1 MTTPV
6 PDLWIRIAEIRDLQA
21 LQVVQQLVQTEISIL
36 QTQVAQLEA
45 LNKAIDERA
54 GRLG

>member
-6 PDLWIRIAEIRDLQA
+6 PDLWIRIAEIRDAQA

-45 LNKAIDERA
+45 LNKAIEERSR
-54 GRLG
+54 GLG